1 MREKKEERQ
10 QSLTNL
16 IHLLFYFEKIFESEP
31 DSLDNRQRGTERE
44 RQREKKRD
52 RERGRETEKV
62 RVRGTN
68 RKRDIIKEFGL
79 ENFYI
84 SKSLYDFE
92 YLFHSKEINK
102 HVIMLHSM
110 FRYITIIFISILM
123 IMV

>member
-1 MREKKEERQ
+1 MSVVEGDREREREREREIWMREKKEERQ

-68 RKRDIIKEFGL
+68 RKGSIIKEFGL
-79 ENFYI
+79 QNFDIRVWLIYI
-84 SKSLYDFE
+84 Y
-92 YLFHSKEINK
+92 
-102 HVIMLHSM
+102 
-110 FRYITIIFISILM
+110 FI
-123 IMV
+123 VRK